1 MIYLGKEKCSH
12 TILPLVKNS
21 CLGQKNRK
29 GLTAGNLAEGF
40 EKKELAD
47 LLSWKSTYFLPNNF
61 EGFADPRQLEQE
73 KKSSMSCREGRQKP
87 KAAIQTRSH
96 TPEIQRRHWRKN
108 DSNCTDHDG
117 EQ

>member
-1 MIYLGKEKCSH
+1 MQSYN
-12 TILPLVKNS
+12 ILPQIKDC

-40 EKKELAD
+40 EKKELDD

-61 EGFADPRQLEQE
+61 EGFADPSQLEQE
-73 KKSSMSCREGRQKP
+73 RKFSTSSREERQKP
-87 KAAIQTRSH
+87 IGDIQTRPY
-96 TPEIQRRHWRKN
+96 TLEIQRRHWRIN
-108 DSNCTDHDG
+108 GGNCSDHNN